1 MTSPFPRDQ
10 PFSRAKG
17 LTLNEE
23 TARFHGNTSIPL
35 RAPMVMVNAIQQSV
49 RNSSK
54 QDKCL
59 NETKAGKNNSRYGKS
74 KPVAKELRARSYP
87 IF

>member
-1 MTSPFPRDQ
+1 MTSPFTRDQ

-35 RAPMVMVNAIQQSV
+35 KAPMVVVNAI
-49 RNSSK
+49 
-54 QDKCL
+54 
-59 NETKAGKNNSRYGKS
+59 
-74 KPVAKELRARSYP
+74 
-87 IF
+87 